1 MRNYT
6 LLFPKENIIVGC
18 DLDLFQSGK
27 GQWEVMG
34 GEKKISVVEMQRNNI
49 RCTWVSFSLLG
60 SVFILI
66 QGGSRVNKGDC
77 V

>member
-1 MRNYT
+1 MGYPVMRNYT

-34 GEKKISVVEMQRNNI
+34 GGKKLFSCRNAKKQYKMHM
-49 RCTWVSFSLLG
+49 G
-60 SVFILI
+60 FI
-66 QGGSRVNKGDC
+66 
-77 V
+77 